1 VLMEG
6 TDFFRSAHLIEESNM
21 SFSVNRFTDLMRRLD
36 LYFLGIRSICVFSNT
51 QGGITVG

>member
-1 VLMEG
+1 MLMEG